1 MVGGHL
7 GEGGWFQCVSG
18 HAQRRNKK
26 KEIRF
31 KDLCLPPPP
40 PPPPR
45 ILLSLLSSDG
55 GRVKLGDKGWEEGH
69 FYPLWTPRGHTH
81 KVPLSVMAHP
91 ILPLGRLR
99 CSSLTSMCV

>member
-1 MVGGHL
+1 MVIWGREVGFSVL
-7 GEGGWFQCVSG
+7 VVMLKEET
-18 HAQRRNKK
+18 RRRKL
-26 KEIRF
+26 
-31 KDLCLPPPP
+31 DLRISVFPLLL